1 MTETFRARLGTS
13 LPIIQAPMAGVST
26 PRLAAAVSNA
36 GALGSIAIGAAA
48 PEQARKMLA
57 ETRALTDRP
66 FNVNVFCHRAP
77 REDVTRNSDWLAALA
92 PLFGEFDIPPPAGL
106 REIYR
111 SFLAD
116 QSMLDLLLAAPP
128 PVVSFHF
135 GLPPASW
142 IEALHDAGILVLACV
157 TNLREMSLA
166 EAAGVD
172 ALVAQGWEAGG
183 HRGIFDPDEGDS
195 QLGTFALLQVLV
207 RQTGLPVIAAG
218 GIMDGKG
225 IRAALDLGAVAA
237 QMGTAF
243 VLCPES
249 SANANYRAALASERN
264 RDTRM
269 TRVIS
274 GRPARGIVN
283 RLITDL
289 EQPGMPPVPDY
300 PLTYDAT
307 KQLVAAAMAGGNPD
321 FGVYWAGQAAPLV
334 RSMPAAELVATL
346 ARELDAR

>member
-1 MTETFRARLGTS
+1 MTEAFRARLGTR
-13 LPIIQAPMAGVST
+13 LPIIQAPMAGVSN
-26 PRLAAAVSNA
+26 PQLAAAVSNA
-36 GALGSIAIGAAA
+36 GGLGSIAIGAST
-48 PEQARKMLA
+48 PEQGRKMLA
-57 ETRALTDRP
+57 ETRSLTDRP

-77 REDVTRNSDWLAALA
+77 RADASRDGHWLKALA
-92 PLFGEFDIPPPAGL
+92 PLFTEFDASPPTEL

-116 QSMLDLLLAAPP
+116 RSMLDLLLAERP

-142 IEALHDAGILVLACV
+142 IEALHKVDILVLACV
-157 TNLREMSLA
+157 TNLREMALA
-166 EAAGVD
+166 ESAGVD

-183 HRGIFDPDEGDS
+183 HRGVFDPDEADP
-195 QLGTFALLQVLV
+195 QTGTFALLQLLV
-207 RQTGLPVIAAG
+207 RQSKLPVIAAG
-218 GIMDGKG
+218 GIMDGRG

-249 SANANYRAALASERN
+249 SAGASYRAALAGESN

-269 TRVIS
+269 MRGIS

-283 RLITDL
+283 RLIRALDR
-289 EQPGMPPVPDY
+289 PGLPPVPDY

-307 KQLVAAAMAGGNPD
+307 KQLVAAASARDNTD
-321 FGVYWAGQAAPLV
+321 LGVYWAGQAAPLV
-334 RSMPAAELVATL
+334 RAMPAAELVAALT
-346 ARELDAR
+346 REMGA